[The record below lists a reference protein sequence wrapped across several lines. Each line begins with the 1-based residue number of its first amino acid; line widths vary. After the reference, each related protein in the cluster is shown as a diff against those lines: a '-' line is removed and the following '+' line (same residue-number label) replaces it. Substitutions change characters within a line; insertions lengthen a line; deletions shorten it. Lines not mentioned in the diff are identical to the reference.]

1 VSTTDPN
8 SPSDPTASS
17 ASRAPGDKL
26 AGCYA
31 LSRKLDV
38 GVGTEVWLAH
48 DEVLGKDV
56 SLHFVPEAIRK
67 DTRALQELRQ
77 DIKRNRQ
84 LIHPNILRVYDLVE
98 EPDWVAISMDAF
110 EGESIAAR
118 LGRQGDK
125 PSTLGEIQP
134 WADRLAQTLE
144 EAHKINVLHR
154 DLTPANLF
162 LTPGGKLLVA
172 NFGISR
178 TISDALTRAGAREAA
193 AVAYESPQLLEGKL
207 PMRTDD
213 IYSLG
218 AILFRALTGK
228 PPFTGPDLAQKVKDG
243 VSAENLANLG
253 NADLSVPASWRTTVE
268 ACLSKNPEARPQSG
282 ADVARRLAV
291 AESETAATPAPGPA
305 SAPAVVTPASPPVM
319 ETPAAAATPVIPAAL
334 PVAAAAASMAAVAE
348 AKGDPRPASSSEL
361 KPAPAAPAPADIEP
375 KRAPEAPELQKPAE
389 TPDARPSPVL
399 SELKPAA
406 EPKPAPEPLK
416 STGEP
421 LKSALERTAP
431 PKSAEPPASEPRKET
446 AAPKPAAPKGPDRP
460 YTTAPRL
467 YPEESRFP
475 VTSLAVAAVV
485 LIVIGIIYH
494 FATSEKQP
502 ETSSSY
508 DQPPEKTDARTSSSP
523 APEATPVPPEPKPPV
538 VQATP
543 ANTPTPPPAA
553 AATPSPASRLLAEK
567 TAALEKARS
576 EAQAA
581 EKAEADL
588 SKQQEATQASL
599 VAVQKSI
606 DDKMAASKTLKK
618 AADDLAARRK
628 KLEDN
633 KKAADAAA
641 AEAQKAAAEK
651 ARLAEESA
659 KALADLDKANAE
671 KMAAPQQTDTE
682 VAALQKDLEQ
692 KQHAI
697 DDGAKAL
704 AQAEATKR
712 QKLAAVTEQEQEIE
726 HLKSSDAEKMKQ
738 QEAEK
743 TEKAKLDAELEA
755 MRQKIR
761 DIENKRQQIDNPG
774 RTTPAPG
781 KTPQPPA
788 MTPVPATPAATVAP
802 LSTPRNTPRAAI
814 VTPAMPTPIRVGQL
828 PSGAYPPPLPEATPG
843 PLVAGNPGSLALNN
857 AANSTPSPSGPSG
870 GPAVPGTGANSL
882 GMKFAPVGDVEF
894 CIWQTRVKDFEIF
907 AAAVHLKSTSWKGPG
922 FKQGPDHPV
931 VNVSWV
937 EAMAFCKWLTDKEH
951 KEGTLPAN
959 EFYRLPTDLEWS
971 KAVGLPEESGKTPE
985 VRDMGVPDVYP
996 WGTAWPP
1003 PPGAGNYTG
1012 EETGSD
1018 VAIKGYD
1025 DGFAWTSPVGSFPP
1039 NKYGLYDMGGNVW
1052 QWCMDTWNSESK
1064 AKVLRGA
1071 SWYNGALK
1079 LSLLSSCRVHAAP
1092 DSSTDNYG
1100 FRIVRV
1106 KEDSHSGRTR

>member
-1 VSTTDPN
+1 M
-8 SPSDPTASS
+8 
-17 ASRAPGDKL
+17 
-26 AGCYA
+26 
-31 LSRKLDV
+31 
-38 GVGTEVWLAH
+38 GTEVWLAH

-67 DTRALQELRQ
+67 DARALQELRQ

-125 PSTLGEIQP
+125 PSPLGEIQP

-162 LTPGGKLLVA
+162 LTPAGKLLVA

-178 TISDALTRAGAREAA
+178 TISDALARAGAGEAP
-193 AVAYESPQLLEGKL
+193 AVAYQSPQLIEGKVPL
-207 PMRTDD
+207 RTDD
-213 IYSLG
+213 IYSVG

-228 PPFTGPDLAQKVKDG
+228 PPFTGPDLVQKVKDG
-243 VSAENLANLG
+243 VSAESLASLG

-268 ACLSKNPEARPQSG
+268 ACLSKSPEARPQSG
-282 ADVARRLAV
+282 AEVARRLAV
-291 AESETAATPAPGPA
+291 GASEIAATPAPAP
-305 SAPAVVTPASPPVM
+305 APAVPPAAEAAPA
-319 ETPAAAATPVIPAAL
+319 AAAATPVIPAAL
-334 PVAAAAASMAAVAE
+334 PPAAVVE
-348 AKGDPRPASSSEL
+348 SKSEPQPATAPESKLS
-361 KPAPAAPAPADIEP
+361 PAAPAPAAVEP
-375 KRAPEAPELQKPAE
+375 KTTTATPE
-389 TPDARPSPVL
+389 ARPSP
-399 SELKPAA
+399 ELLAPMPAA
-406 EPKPAPEPLK
+406 GPAKPAPEPLK

-421 LKSALERTAP
+421 LKSALEGTAP
-431 PKSAEPPASEPRKET
+431 SKSAQSAEPPAKEPKKE
-446 AAPKPAAPKGPDRP
+446 AEAPKPAGPKGPDRP

-467 YPEESRFP
+467 YPEESKFP
-475 VTSLAVAAVV
+475 VTGLAVAAVV
-485 LIVIGIIYH
+485 LIVIWVIYH
-494 FATSEKQP
+494 FATSEKQQ
-502 ETSSSY
+502 ETSNSY
-508 DQPPEKTDARTSSSP
+508 DQPSEKADVRTSSTP
-523 APEATPVPPEPKPPV
+523 APEATPAPPERKPPV
-538 VQATP
+538 AQATP
-543 ANTPTPPPAA
+543 ANTATPPPVV
-553 AATPSPASRLLAEK
+553 AATPSPAATKLLAEK

-581 EKAEADL
+581 EKAQADL
-588 SKQQEATQASL
+588 SKQQETVQASL
-599 VAVQKSI
+599 AAVQRSI
-606 DDKMAASKTLKK
+606 DDKIAASKTLKK
-618 AADDLAARRK
+618 AADDLAAQRK

-671 KMAAPQQTDTE
+671 KMAAPQQTETE
-682 VAALQKDLEQ
+682 VAALQKELEQ

-712 QKLAAVTEQEQEIE
+712 QKLAAVAEQEQEIE
-726 HLKSSDAEKMKQ
+726 HLKSSDAEKVKQ

-761 DIENKRQQIDNPG
+761 DIENKRQQMESAGGATPG
-774 RTTPAPG
+774 PG
-781 KTPQPPA
+781 KTPPTPA
-788 MTPVPATPAATVAP
+788 PATPMRATSSPATPVPTTPAATVAP
-802 LSTPRNTPRAAI
+802 LSTPSAAKGTPKAAI
-814 VTPAMPTPIRVGQL
+814 STPPLPTPIRVGQL
-828 PSGAYPPPLPEATPG
+828 PSGTNPPPLPEATPR
-843 PLVAGNPGSLALNN
+843 PLVASNTGSLALNN
-857 AANSTPSPSGPSG
+857 AANPTPSPSGPSG
-870 GPAVPGTGANSL
+870 GPAVAGGNSL
-882 GMKFAPVGDVEF
+882 GMKFAPVGDVDF
-894 CIWQTRVKDFEIF
+894 CIWQTRVKDFEAF
-907 AAAVHLKSTSWKGPG
+907 ATDVHLKSTSWKGPG

-951 KEGTLPAN
+951 KAGTLPAN

-985 VRDMGVPDVYP
+985 MRDMGVPDVYP

-1106 KEDSHSGRTR
+1106 KEDSRAGRTR